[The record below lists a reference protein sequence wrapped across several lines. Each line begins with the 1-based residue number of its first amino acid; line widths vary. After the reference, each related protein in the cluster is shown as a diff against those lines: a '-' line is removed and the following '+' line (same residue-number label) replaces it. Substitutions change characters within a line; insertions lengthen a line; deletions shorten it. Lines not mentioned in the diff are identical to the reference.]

1 MTHYVTDGGLETD
14 LIYHR
19 GFDLPDFAS
28 FPLVEDAAG
37 RAALAD
43 YYDGYAAIAAERG
56 VGLQLDTPT
65 WRANPDWASR
75 LGYDAAGIAL
85 ANEAAVGL
93 VREVAHRWSD
103 RVPGTR
109 VSGQLGP
116 RGDGYRPG
124 AAVDPDEA
132 ADYHRPQLAAL
143 AAAGADLASAL
154 TLTDVGEAVGVVRAA
169 RDVGLPVWVSFTVET
184 DGRLP
189 DGTTLAEAL
198 RATDAAAA
206 PDAFMVN
213 CAHPDHVARG
223 IGPDGPWDRVRGLRV
238 NASERS
244 HEELDAMTELDAGDP
259 VALAAA
265 HRRLEDLLPAVE
277 VVGGCCGTD
286 ASHVAAIWA
295 ARTDGAPTLRP

>member
-1 MTHYVTDGGLETD
+1 MARQFVTDGGLETD
-14 LIYHR
+14 LIYHH
-19 GFDLPDFAS
+19 GFDLPEFAS
-28 FPLVEDAAG
+28 FPLVDDQRGRDALE
-37 RAALAD
+37 R
-43 YYDGYAAIAAERG
+43 YYDGYAAIAAAHG

-65 WRANPDWASR
+65 WRANPDWGAAV
-75 LGYDAAGIAL
+75 GYDAAGLDRVNREAVAL
-85 ANEAAVGL
+85 LRG
-93 VREVAHRWSD
+93 VADRWSD
-103 RVPGTR
+103 RVGECR
-109 VSGQLGP
+109 VSGQVGP

-124 AAVDPDEA
+124 AALDPDEA
-132 ADYHRPQLAAL
+132 ADYHRPQLAAF

-169 RDVGLPVWVSFTVET
+169 RDVGIAVWVSFTVET

-189 DGTTLAEAL
+189 DGTTLAEAVRL
-198 RATDAAAA
+198 TDEQAA

-223 IGPDGPWDRVRGLRV
+223 VGDDGPWERVRGLRV
-238 NASERS
+238 NASSLS

-265 HRRLEDLLPAVE
+265 HGRLEELLGGVE

-286 ASHVAAIWA
+286 ATHVAALWE
-295 ARTDGAPTLRP
+295 ARA

>member
-1 MTHYVTDGGLETD
+1 MAGQFVTDGGLETD
-14 LIYHR
+14 LIYHH
-19 GFDLPDFAS
+19 GFDLPEFAS
-28 FPLVEDAAG
+28 FPLVDDERG
-37 RAALAD
+37 RATLEA
-43 YYDGYAAIAAERG
+43 YYDGYAAIAAGHG

-65 WRANPDWASR
+65 WRANPDWGAAV
-75 LGYDAAGIAL
+75 GYDAAGLDRVNREAVAL
-85 ANEAAVGL
+85 LRG
-93 VREVAHRWSD
+93 VAERWSD
-103 RVPGTR
+103 RVGESR
-109 VSGQLGP
+109 VSGQVGP

-132 ADYHRPQLAAL
+132 ADYHRPQVAAF
-143 AAAGADLASAL
+143 AAAGADLVSAL

-189 DGTTLAEAL
+189 DGTTLADAL
-198 RATDAAAA
+198 RLTDEQAA

-223 IGPDGPWDRVRGLRV
+223 VDDDGPWDRVRGLRV
-238 NASERS
+238 NASALS

-259 VALAAA
+259 AALTVA
-265 HRRLEDLLPAVE
+265 HGRLEGLLGGVD

-286 ASHVAAIWA
+286 ATHVAALWEG
-295 ARTDGAPTLRP
+295 RG